1 MGNPMQNRPLD
12 PIFYSTVGTKMTQ
25 NDTKMGQ
32 NDTKMSQNDTKIS
45 GK

>member
-1 MGNPMQNRPLD
+1 MEKTYGKSLQNRPLD

-32 NDTKMSQNDTKIS
+32 NDTKMSQNQ
-45 GK
+45 